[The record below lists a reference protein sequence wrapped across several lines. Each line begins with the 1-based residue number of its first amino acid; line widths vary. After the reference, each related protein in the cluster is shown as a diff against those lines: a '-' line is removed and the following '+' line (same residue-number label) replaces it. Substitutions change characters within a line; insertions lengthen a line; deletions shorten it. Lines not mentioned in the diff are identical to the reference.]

1 MVKVLKKTG
10 GEGGRPVLRVVTVEP
25 QLVFCRARKMADDMQ
40 HLRLNLLRDLKAV
53 FNMAKAYAKSKDKDA
68 AGKLVVSAKQKQIWV
83 RIMTYTAQVMN
94 SLSKS
99 YDDAQVTSDLKRLES
114 MINEAMA
121 KEKDPGAK

>member
-1 MVKVLKKTG
+1 
-10 GEGGRPVLRVVTVEP
+10 
-25 QLVFCRARKMADDMQ
+25 MADDMQ

-99 YDDAQVTSDLKRLES
+99 YDEAQVQGDLERLERLVH
-114 MINEAMA
+114 EAMA
-121 KEKDPGAK
+121 KEKDQGVK